1 MLETL
6 DHMCVPLL
14 KLAHSY
20 HQFTGVRISIQDE
33 DIIAHCFN
41 LNETVQKAHFTQQYK
56 SNLNEF

>member
-1 MLETL
+1 
-6 DHMCVPLL
+6 MCVPLL